1 MKRLRNQTVLI
12 LLTAVLLNCS
22 KPSEKSEY
30 LPFYETADFTPIW
43 LSNSAADELEFHTI
57 PDFTFTNQ
65 LGEEVTEQTFEDKI
79 YVADFF
85 FTTCQGICPKMTAN
99 MFLVQKAF
107 LDDPEV
113 LLLSHSVTP
122 EVDNVER
129 LQEFA
134 NERGVIA
141 NKWHLITG
149 GKEAIYSLGR
159 TSYFVEEDLGLEKS
173 NDEFLHTE
181 NLVLIDKNRR
191 IRGIYNG
198 LKKAAVAQL
207 IEDIKVLK
215 EES

>member
-1 MKRLRNQTVLI
+1 MNIPRCKTGLLVLVI
-12 LLTAVLLNCS
+12 VFLSCS
-22 KPSEKSEY
+22 KPIEKSEY
-30 LPFYETADFTPIW
+30 LPFYEAADFTPIW
-43 LSNSAADELEFHTI
+43 LSNSKADELGFHTI
-57 PDFTFTNQ
+57 PDFSFTNQ
-65 LGEEVTEQTFEDKI
+65 LGETVTEETFKDKI

-99 MFLVQKAF
+99 MSLVQNAF
-107 LDDPEV
+107 LDDSEV

-122 EVDNVER
+122 DIDNVER

-134 NERGVIA
+134 IERGVVA

-149 GKEAIYSLGR
+149 EKEAIYRLGR

-173 NDEFLHTE
+173 TEEFLHTE
-181 NLVLIDKNRR
+181 NLILIDKKRR

-215 EES
+215 LES

>member
-1 MKRLRNQTVLI
+1 MRNLTNNIILIVLI
-12 LLTAVLLNCS
+12 ALVLNCS
-22 KPSEKSEY
+22 KTSEKAEY
-30 LPFYETADFTPIW
+30 LPFYKSADFTPVW
-43 LSNSAADELEFHTI
+43 LSNSAANELEFHTI
-57 PDFTFTNQ
+57 PDFSFTNQ
-65 LGEEVTEQTFEDKI
+65 LGENITEQTFEAKI

-99 MFLVQKAF
+99 MTMVQKAF

-122 EVDNVER
+122 DVDNVER

-134 NERGVIA
+134 KERGVVA

-149 GKEAIYSLGR
+149 DKETIYSLGR
-159 TSYFVEEDLGLEKS
+159 ASYFVEEDLGLEKS
-173 NDEFLHTE
+173 SDEFLHTE
-181 NLVLIDKNRR
+181 NLVLIDQNRR

-215 EES
+215 EKS